1 VIKSI
6 AEFSEKLK
14 NVREIPRL
22 DLLSDD
28 LLKISAVDISSELQ
42 RRLEGEERGNILV
55 DGEEKSTK
63 AILNLNLLWSLEK
76 KDPEQAKEL
85 LEATKEKNFIKRK

>member
-63 AILNLNLLWSLEK
+63 ATLNLNLLWSLEK

>member
-63 AILNLNLLWSLEK
+63 ATLNLNLLRSLEK

>member
-1 VIKSI
+1 MIKSI

-63 AILNLNLLWSLEK
+63 ATLNLNLLWSLEK

>member
-1 VIKSI
+1 M

>member
-1 VIKSI
+1 M

-63 AILNLNLLWSLEK
+63 ATLNLNLLWSLEK